1 MNSELI
7 LVCVDFSNDCKELDV
22 RVDVRVFYLSFL
34 SLSSKSLEL
43 IASKN
48 VENSRE
54 TEKRKLQPA
63 N

>member
-1 MNSELI
+1 M
-7 LVCVDFSNDCKELDV
+7 CVVFSNDCEELDV

-48 VENSRE
+48 VESSRE
-54 TEKRKLQPA
+54 TEKKKLQPA